1 MKNSNQTQILL
12 INDMAG
18 YGKVALSVM
27 IPVFSHLK
35 YEIFNLP
42 TALVSNT
49 LDYGQFNILDTTEYM
64 ENTLR
69 VWEKLEFSFD
79 AICTGFIVS
88 EKQSL
93 LVYEYCKEQRK
104 TGTRIFV
111 DPIMGD
117 DGKRYN
123 GVSDRA
129 VTYMKRLC
137 SIADVIVPNIT
148 EACFLSD
155 YTVKSTYSKNE
166 IEAIAERLKN
176 CGAKAVV
183 ITSVNIDGKMFT
195 VVKSSMNDSCVFI
208 PYEEI
213 SVRFP
218 GTGDIFMSIVV
229 AQYLRSGKLLE
240 SVQTAMR
247 QLEKIICLNKN
258 NTDKYKGIPI
268 EQFLEKIDDEKTENK
283 N

>member
-49 LDYGQFNILDTTEYM
+49 LDYGQFSILDTTEYM

-208 PYEEI
+208 P
-213 SVRFP
+213 
-218 GTGDIFMSIVV
+218 
-229 AQYLRSGKLLE
+229 
-240 SVQTAMR
+240 
-247 QLEKIICLNKN
+247 
-258 NTDKYKGIPI
+258 
-268 EQFLEKIDDEKTENK
+268 
-283 N
+283 